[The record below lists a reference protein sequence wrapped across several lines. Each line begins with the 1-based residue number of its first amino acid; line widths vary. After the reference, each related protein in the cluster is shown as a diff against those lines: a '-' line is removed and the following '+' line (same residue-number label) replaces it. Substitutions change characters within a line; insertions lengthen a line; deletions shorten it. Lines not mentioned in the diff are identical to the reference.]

1 MFPEDLKYYKE
12 HEWVRVDGDVAVIGI
27 SDYAQEALG
36 DIVYLE
42 LPVSGTAVAAG
53 ETFGEVESVKS
64 VSQLFSPV
72 SGEIV
77 ETNDDRKLH
86 AFFADIFNYRIK
98 VDLNARIFR
107 NRGNMDVAVF
117 TNLKIAATPLRH
129 AVDALRFFDAP
140 I

>member
-12 HEWVRVDGDVAVIGI
+12 HAWVRVDGDTAEIGI

-42 LPVSGTAVAAG
+42 LPGVGTTVAAG

-77 ETNDDRKLH
+77 EVNEDLVNAPEVINSHPYAEGWMLKVRLSDPGELDSLMSAEEYK
-86 AFFADIFNYRIK
+86 AF
-98 VDLNARIFR
+98 VEE
-107 NRGNMDVAVF
+107 
-117 TNLKIAATPLRH
+117 
-129 AVDALRFFDAP
+129 
-140 I
+140 